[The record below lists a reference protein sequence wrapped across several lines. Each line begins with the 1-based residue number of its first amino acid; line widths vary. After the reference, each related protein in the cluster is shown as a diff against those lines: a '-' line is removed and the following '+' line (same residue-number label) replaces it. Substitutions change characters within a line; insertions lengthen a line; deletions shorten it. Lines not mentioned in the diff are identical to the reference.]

1 MKNFC
6 FNYAFINLFMYF
18 WPGWVFVTACRLSLV
33 VANGRLLFIAVRRL
47 LIEVASLVTERR
59 L

>member
-1 MKNFC
+1 
-6 FNYAFINLFMYF
+6 MYF
-18 WPGWVFVTACRLSLV
+18 WPCWVFVTACRLSLI